1 MVNFFIDRPIFS
13 SVISIVIVLA
23 GTLALIG
30 LPIAQFP
37 EITPPQVEVK
47 ANYTGAGADVVERTV
62 ATPIEQEVNGV
73 EDMIYMSSK
82 SSNDGAMVLTAT
94 FKVGADLDLAAVN
107 IQNRVAI
114 AESKLPEDVVRAG
127 ITTKKKSS
135 SLLMIVALR
144 ATDSSYDDV
153 FLSNYT
159 SINVLD
165 QLKRLPGVGDASVFG
180 ARDYGMRI
188 WMNPDKLTNLGFTVT
203 DVSKAI
209 QEQNVQFPAGQ
220 IGQPPAPPG
229 QEFQYSIR
237 AKGRLS
243 EVSEFEDIILRT
255 GDDGSIVKVKDVAR
269 VELGAQLYTSFGR
282 LNQASSTLIGVYQ
295 LPGTNAL
302 DAAHDVRTTMA
313 ELAERFPEGIEY
325 SVPYDTT
332 LFVSQSI
339 REVVQTLFVAM
350 ALVFLT
356 VFIFLQNW
364 RATLIPLLTIP
375 VSLVGTF
382 MFLAGFGFT
391 LNTLTLFG
399 LILAIGIVVDDA
411 IVVVEATQRYIDEE
425 GLAPR
430 LATKK
435 AMAEVTGP
443 IIATTFVLLAVFIPV
458 TFLGGITGQLFK
470 QFGLTIAVSVVLSSI
485 NALTLSPALSAVILR
500 PAYLPSGPLGWFFR
514 HFNRIFD
521 RLTNGYERAVKTT
534 IKRLGMALLVFSLLV
549 ASTVGIFTSLPTAFV
564 PEEDQ
569 GYFFVNIQ
577 LPDAASLQRTT
588 KVVDQV
594 EAILSSMDGIK
605 DLVTIGG
612 FSLLTNVFSS
622 NVASIIPIL
631 DPWDERTSPPLHA
644 DTLVR
649 RVQARLAEIP
659 GARIFAFN
667 PPAIPGLG
675 NAGGFQ
681 FELQDRGGG
690 NIQSLVGATQELIN
704 AAAERPELAR
714 PFTLFRANVP
724 QLSLELDR
732 TKAKVLGIPLNEI
745 FSAVQTYLGSFYV
758 NDFNKYGRTFKVI
771 TQADSQFRTKPE
783 DILQIQVRT
792 KTGEMVP
799 LSTLVT
805 VSTTFG
811 PETISRYNLYRNAE
825 INGSAAPGYSSGQA
839 IEAMEDLA
847 RKVLPRTMGFE
858 WTNIAY
864 QEKESGG
871 QAPIV
876 FALGL
881 VFVFL
886 VLAAQY
892 ESWSVPFAVILAV
905 PLAVFGAVGAQF
917 VRGLDLGV
925 YAQIGLVMLI
935 GLAAKNA
942 ILIVEFA
949 KQRREDGVSIR
960 EAAIES
966 ARLRLRPIIMT
977 SFAFILGVMPLVLA
991 GGAGAGSRIS
1001 LGTSVFGG
1009 MLAATLLAIFFVP
1022 AFYVVIQNL
1031 SERGL
1036 FQSLGFSAREV
1047 KPLDGQTSGHLQ
1059 SGKPEIPLTP
1069 SKGGHES

>member
-1 MVNFFIDRPIFS
+1 VVNFFIDRPIFS

-23 GTLALIG
+23 GTIALIG

-47 ANYTGAGADVVERTV
+47 ATYSGASADVVEGTV

-73 EDMIYMSSK
+73 EDMIYMSSS
-82 SSNDGAMVLTAT
+82 SSNDGGMTLTAT
-94 FKVGADLDLAAVN
+94 FEVGADLDLAAVN

-135 SLLMIVALR
+135 SMLMVVALR
-144 ATDSSYDDV
+144 ATEGSYDDV

-159 SINVLD
+159 SINILD
-165 QLKRLPGVGDASVFG
+165 QLKRLPGVGDAIIFG

-188 WMNPDKLTNLGFTVT
+188 WMNPNKLTNLGLTVT

-282 LNQASSTLIGVYQ
+282 LNKSPTTLIGVYQ
-295 LPGTNAL
+295 LPGANAL
-302 DAAHDVRTTMA
+302 DAAQDVRATMA

-332 LFVSQSI
+332 LFVSESI
-339 REVVQTLFVAM
+339 RGVVQTLFEAI

-382 MFLAGFGFT
+382 MFLAAFGFS

-399 LILAIGIVVDDA
+399 LVLAIGIVVDDA

-425 GLAPR
+425 GMAPR

-443 IIATTFVLLAVFIPV
+443 IIATTFVLLAVFVPV
-458 TFLGGITGQLFK
+458 TFLGGITGQLYK

-500 PAYLPSGPLGWFFR
+500 PASLPSGPLGWFFQ

-521 RLTNGYERAVKTT
+521 RLTNGYERSVKTT
-534 IKRLGMALLVFSLLV
+534 IKRLGMALLVFSILV
-549 ASTVGIFTSLPTAFV
+549 AGTVGLFTSIPTAFV

-594 EAILSSMDGIK
+594 EAILSSTEGIR

-612 FSLLTNVFSS
+612 YGLLTNSFSS
-622 NVASIIPIL
+622 NMAFMIPVL
-631 DPWDERTSPPLHA
+631 DPFENRISSSLQA
-644 DTLVR
+644 DALVR
-649 RVQARLAEIP
+649 RVQARLSEIP
-659 GARIFAFN
+659 DASIFAFN

-690 NIQSLVGATQELIN
+690 NIQNLVGAAQELIK
-704 AAAERPELAR
+704 ATSERPELSR

-724 QLSLELDR
+724 QLSFELDR

-745 FSAVQTYLGSFYV
+745 FSSVQTYLGSFYV

-771 TQADSQFRTKPE
+771 TQAESQFRTKPD
-783 DILQIQVRT
+783 DIKQIQVRT
-792 KTGEMVP
+792 KTGDMVP
-799 LSTLVT
+799 LSTLAT

-876 FALGL
+876 FALGM

-886 VLAAQY
+886 VLSAQY
-892 ESWSVPFAVILAV
+892 ESWAVPFAVILAV

-960 EAAIES
+960 DAAVEA

-977 SFAFILGVMPLVLA
+977 SFAFILGVLPLVFA
-991 GGAGAGSRIS
+991 SGAGAGSRIS

-1022 AFYVVIQNL
+1022 AFYVVIQSL
-1031 SERGL
+1031 SERGQTGEL
-1036 FQSLGFSAREV
+1036 ALSGHEA
-1047 KPLDGQTSGHLQ
+1047 KPLEPGTSPNLD
-1059 SGKPEIPLTP
+1059 SGDPTVAMPS
-1069 SKGGHES
+1069 SKGKYE